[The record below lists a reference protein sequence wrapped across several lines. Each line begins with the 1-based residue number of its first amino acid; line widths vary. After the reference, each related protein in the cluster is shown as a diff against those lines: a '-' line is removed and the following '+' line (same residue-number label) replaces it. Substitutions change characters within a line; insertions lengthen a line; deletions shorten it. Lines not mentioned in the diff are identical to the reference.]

1 MVKSEYLGRND
12 HHGHQKLLGFDEGL
26 SHPPYGTKLV
36 GVREKPLLS
45 DWEPGPDGIVV
56 KLRLS
61 KIQLYNWHTLMYK
74 DSYAYSFSL
83 QQVPHLFLFP
93 NR

>member
-1 MVKSEYLGRND
+1 MGKSEYSGQND
-12 HHGHQKLLGFDEGL
+12 HHGHEKLLGFAEGL

-45 DWEPGPDGIVV
+45 DWEPGPANVV
-56 KLRLS
+56 KSKVS
-61 KIQLYNWHTLMYK
+61 KIQLDHWHTMIFK